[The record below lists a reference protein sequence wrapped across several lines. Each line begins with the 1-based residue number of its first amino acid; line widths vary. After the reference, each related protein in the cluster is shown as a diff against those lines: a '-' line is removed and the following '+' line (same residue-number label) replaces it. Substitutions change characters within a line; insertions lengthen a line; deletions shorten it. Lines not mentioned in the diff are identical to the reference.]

1 MEQNLAKA
9 RGRPDRVSEEF
20 RLTFFEEK
28 DAGKGIPT

>member
-9 RGRPDRVSEEF
+9 RGRRDRVSEDL

-28 DAGKGIPT
+28 DAVKGIRT